1 MRFAICRRQ
10 SRVGQSR
17 GLTFEHVSLMLF
29 AVSQADQIG
38 LSNRT
43 RRLFNMLDSEFS
55 VLLVEDNPAEARWL
69 SDLLAQASRCRMQVT
84 HVSSI
89 GAAKQAF
96 AKAPTD
102 VILLD
107 WALPD
112 RYGVDGLRDLQ
123 AVAPRT
129 PVLMLVG
136 WDDDEAAMGSLRAGA
151 QDVLIKDR
159 MTTSILERTIRHAVE
174 RKLTESALRQTE
186 EMYRSLIESL
196 PINVF
201 RKDAQGHFVFA
212 NQRFCDEL
220 HKRLD
225 ELVGRTDFAFFPPE
239 LAEKYR
245 RDDQR
250 VMCERLVVED
260 IEAHRTPDGRRLHVQ
275 VMKAPATDAKGKV
288 VGTQTMFWDVTPRV
302 EAEEALQRSTSRFKK
317 LFDANIIGIMLA
329 DLSGRVI
336 EANDAYLAL
345 TGYSREDLTS
355 GRLRWDKLTPPEY
368 RPLDFIAIE
377 SLNRTG
383 VCPPW
388 EKEYIRKD
396 GSRVP
401 VMLGVSMLDNSTSE
415 CICFVLDM
423 TKQKGV
429 EGQLQKAKE
438 EADSANQAKSLF
450 LASMSHEIRTPM
462 NAIIGLTDLVLDSD
476 LTPQQRDNL
485 TAVAESAEALLS
497 LINHILDFS
506 KIEAGK
512 LELDAVEFSLR
523 TIIAGILKTLALEA
537 HRKHLE
543 LVGDIRADVP
553 DRLIGDV
560 AKLRQVLMNLLGNA
574 IKFTDSGEVVLR
586 VQVLSREEQSLEL
599 RFDVIDTG
607 IGILEDRQH
616 AIFEAFEQIHTSI
629 NRKYGGTGLGL
640 SITSKL
646 AQLMGGH
653 VWLKSEPGHG
663 STFFVT
669 SRLRLAAS
677 ELAASAMNPSPLDGL
692 RVLIVDDNATSRQ
705 NLMDLLTSWRMRPM
719 AVAGAKEALATLK
732 RVSGKDSAFAFSL
745 IDSQMPG
752 VDGFDLATTIRAEF
766 TNQAG
771 QLLFL
776 LSMADRAAELARCD
790 QARLAATVAKPVNE
804 SELFD
809 TLISLR
815 LGSGEEAAHALPV
828 RAVLKAR
835 TALRVLLVEDSRF
848 NQKLA
853 IALLEKRGHQVAL
866 ANNGCEAVDM
876 FFRQPFD
883 RVLMDVQMPEMDGL
897 EATQVIRQREARS
910 GWHVPIIAM
919 TAQAMSGDR
928 ERCLAAGMDEYLT
941 KPIRADHLYEVLEA
955 DFPKAVFP
963 QASSFKGNSKT
974 DRGMTQKSLDA
985 DVPPAAPKTNGNSVN
1000 WSHAMSVVGGDTAL
1014 LRDVAAACLEDILR
1028 WMKEFD
1034 QALAEQQAP
1043 LFRRAAHS
1051 LRGACRTFGLDRLT
1065 APTEELETL
1074 ALAGNL
1080 AAAEQLLNSLR
1091 PELQACQ
1098 TELQA
1103 FLEKS

>member
-1 MRFAICRRQ
+1 
-10 SRVGQSR
+10 
-17 GLTFEHVSLMLF
+17 
-29 AVSQADQIG
+29 
-38 LSNRT
+38 
-43 RRLFNMLDSEFS
+43 MLDSELT
-55 VLLVEDNPAEARWL
+55 VLLVEDNPADARRL
-69 SDLLAQASRCRMQVT
+69 SDLLAQTSRCRMRVT
-84 HVSSI
+84 HVVSI
-89 GAAKQAF
+89 GAAKRAF
-96 AKAPTD
+96 TKAPTD

-107 WALPD
+107 WVLPD

-136 WDDDEAAMGSLRAGA
+136 WDDDEAAMASLRAGA
-151 QDVLIKDR
+151 QDVLIKER
-159 MTTSILERTIRHAVE
+159 MTTSILERTIRYAVE
-174 RKLTESALRQTE
+174 RQQMESAFRQTE

-212 NQRFCDEL
+212 NQRYCDEL

-225 ELVGRTDFAFFPPE
+225 ELVGRTDFTFFPPD

-250 VMCERLVVED
+250 VMRERLVVED
-260 IEAHRTPDGRRLHVQ
+260 IEAHHTPDGQRLHVQ
-275 VMKAPATDAKGKV
+275 VMKAPATDIKGKV
-288 VGTQTMFWDVTPRV
+288 IGTQTMFWDVTPRV

-329 DLSGRVI
+329 DLSGRVL

-345 TGYSREDLTS
+345 TGYSRDDLTA

-368 RPLDFIAIE
+368 RKFDLQAIE

-396 GSRVP
+396 GNRVP

-423 TKQKGV
+423 TKQKRV
-429 EGQLQKAKE
+429 EAQLLRAKD
-438 EADSANQAKSLF
+438 EADSASQAKSLF
-450 LASMSHEIRTPM
+450 LANMSHEIRTPM
-462 NAIIGLTDLVLDSD
+462 NAIIGLTELVLDSD
-476 LTPQQRDNL
+476 LAPQQRDNL

-512 LELDAVEFSLR
+512 LEIDAVEFSLR
-523 TIIAGILKTLALEA
+523 TMVAGILKTLALEA
-537 HRKHLE
+537 HRKRLE
-543 LVGDIRADVP
+543 LVGDIRSDVP

-560 AKLRQVLMNLLGNA
+560 VKLRQILMNLLGNA
-574 IKFTDSGEVVLR
+574 VKFTDSGEVVLR
-586 VQVLSREEQSLEL
+586 VTVSSRDELSLEL
-599 RFDVIDTG
+599 RFDVVDTG
-607 IGILEDRQH
+607 IGIPEDRQH
-616 AIFEAFEQIHTSI
+616 AIFEAFEQVHKSI

-646 AQLMGGH
+646 ALLMGGR
-653 VWLKSEPGHG
+653 VWVKSEPGHG

-669 SRLRLAAS
+669 SQVRLAAS
-677 ELAASAMNPSPLDGL
+677 ELASAAMNPSALDGL
-692 RVLIVDDNATSRQ
+692 RALIVDDNATSRQ
-705 NLMDLLTSWRMRPM
+705 NLMDLLTSWRMRPV
-719 AVAGAKEALATLK
+719 AVAGAKEAISTLK
-732 RVSGKDSAFAFSL
+732 RLKSEESSFAFSL
-745 IDSQMPG
+745 IDSQMPEG
-752 VDGFDLATTIRAEF
+752 DGFELAAALRVEF
-766 TNQAG
+766 ADRAG
-771 QLLFL
+771 QLLLL
-776 LSMADRAAELARCD
+776 LSSPDRAGEQAQCD
-790 QARLAATVAKPVNE
+790 RAGIAAAIAKPVNE

-815 LGSGEEAAHALPV
+815 LGSGDNSSPVLPTRALTT
-828 RAVLKAR
+828 AR
-835 TALRVLLVEDSRF
+835 SVLRVLLVEDSLF

-853 IALLEKRGHQVAL
+853 IALLEKRGHLVTI
-866 ANNGCEAVDM
+866 ANNGREAVDW

-928 ERCLAAGMDEYLT
+928 ERCLSAGMDEYVT
-941 KPIRADHLYEVLEA
+941 KPIRADQLYEVLES
-955 DFPKAVFP
+955 DFSNAVFP
-963 QASSFKGNSKT
+963 KETAFKA
-974 DRGMTQKSLDA
+974 DRPKRRGTMRK
-985 DVPPAAPKTNGNSVN
+985 PPAAEGLPPENVNGGSVD
-1000 WSHAMSVVGGDTAL
+1000 WRHAMTMVGGDRAL
-1014 LRDVAAACLEDILR
+1014 LKDVTAACLEDFPR
-1028 WMKEFD
+1028 WIQQFD
-1034 QALAEQQAP
+1034 QAMSEQQAP

-1051 LRGACRTFGLDRLT
+1051 LRGACRTFGMERLAT
-1065 APTEELETL
+1065 PTQELESL
-1074 ALAGNL
+1074 AMAGNL
-1080 AAAEQLLNSLR
+1080 AAAAQLLSSLR
-1091 PELQACQ
+1091 PELESCQ
-1098 TELQA
+1098 TELRE
-1103 FLEKS
+1103 FLAKP